1 MTWFSKPS
9 AARSTILARTTS
21 RYGNVY
27 RRARASRTRRSV
39 ADNVMTYGLFL
50 GMIGPLVNHQ
60 DTDRGLRTLA
70 VIRNCIYGHLY

>member
-1 MTWFSKPS
+1 
-9 AARSTILARTTS
+9 
-21 RYGNVY
+21 
-27 RRARASRTRRSV
+27 V